1 MKILEYL
8 PETQILLDIALA
20 DKESLLHFIADTC
33 VKNGVISDGNTLFRG
48 MMKREQ
54 TMSTGVGNGIG
65 IPHTTSQ
72 EAKKAAVLLIRP
84 SDPID
89 FQSLDEKPVDV
100 VLALV
105 IPEKDTTLHLRLLAR
120 ITRLCRNKEFM
131 DAVRKAHHPNE
142 LYQAIGKLEEKIMIH
157 S

>member
-8 PETQILLDIALA
+8 PETQILLDMPLA
-20 DKESLLHFIADTC
+20 DKKSLLHFIADTC
-33 VKNGVISDGNTLFRG
+33 VKNGVITNGNILFQG
-48 MMKREQ
+48 LINREQ

-65 IPHTTSQ
+65 IPHTTSK
-72 EAKKAAVLLIRP
+72 EAKTAAVVLIRL
-84 SDPID
+84 SNPID
-89 FQSLDEKPVDV
+89 FQSLDEKPVDI

-105 IPEKDTTLHLRLLAR
+105 IPERDTTLHLRLLAR

-131 DAVRKAHHPNE
+131 DTLRKADNPDDLHKE
-142 LYQAIGKLEEKIMIH
+142 IEKLEEKIIIH